1 MEIGSMPMGAA
12 RVTALL
18 VATCVAASVS
28 VAQTAQPTEPA
39 PSASQA
45 EHAVA
50 DRKALAR
57 AYQEARD
64 LRDTDPA
71 RYVAE
76 TEAYLERGER
86 LALADPSSHETR
98 LLRRNLAEAAHHAG
112 SFARL
117 TLHDAQRALRLYRR
131 SLALRAALQGSERLG
146 AGTHM
151 AIADTLRFD
160 AKNTAEAL
168 AEYRT
173 LLGLIDPLDLRDED
187 SNRAIMR
194 AIMQWA
200 RAEIAYL
207 AKARRSSGAVP
218 METVVSLALAIDLG
232 TQGLAADDRPLDAI
246 HRALNARTPS
256 DTEREAFAAELE
268 ALSPSQSRVL
278 STFSYL
284 PVLGTP
290 ERIDR
295 YLRRHD
301 PTGFVTRGAFTAL
314 KTIEREG
321 KGNHVGMHV
330 QSWSVT
336 DRSLMRNAERLAL
349 R

>member
-1 MEIGSMPMGAA
+1 MSMIAA
-12 RVTALL
+12 RVAALL
-18 VATCVAASVS
+18 VATCVVASAS
-28 VAQTAQPTEPA
+28 IAQIAQPTEPA
-39 PSASQA
+39 PSTSQA
-45 EHAVA
+45 E
-50 DRKALAR
+50 RRIIAR

-71 RYVAE
+71 RYVTE
-76 TEAYLERGER
+76 TETYLERGER
-86 LALADPSSHETR
+86 LAQADPGSRETQ
-98 LLRRNLAEAAHHAG
+98 LLRRDLADAAHHAG

-131 SLALRAALQGSERLG
+131 ALALRAALQGPERLG

-168 AEYRT
+168 GEYRT
-173 LLGLIDPLDLRDED
+173 LLGLIEPLDLRDED
-187 SNRAIMR
+187 SNSAIMR

-207 AKARRSSGAVP
+207 GNGRRFLGTVP
-218 METVVSLALAIDLG
+218 METVVTLALAIDLG
-232 TQGLAADDRPLDAI
+232 TQGLAADDRPLEAI
-246 HRALNARTPS
+246 DRMLIVRIPS
-256 DTEREAFAAELE
+256 GTEREAFAAQLE

-278 STFSYL
+278 STFNYL

-301 PTGFVTRGAFTAL
+301 PTGFVTRGAFAAL
-314 KTIEREG
+314 KMIEQEG

-330 QSWSVT
+330 HSWSAT
-336 DRSLMRNAERLAL
+336 DRALMRNAERVAL
-349 R
+349 TK